1 MKILIIHAKSPSLS
15 TVANHLAKVARSMGH
30 DVRVMSDYV
39 HQDFLFYKPNAI
51 IWIEPVNVPMSS
63 RYAGQYST
71 NKIYAKRLKQVWYAT
86 CEGTPYGEPA
96 KYPA

>member
-1 MKILIIHAKSPSLS
+1 MKILIVHAKSPSLS

-39 HQDFLFYKPNAI
+39 HQDFLFYKPDAI

-63 RYAGQYST
+63 VGTQGSIQRTKST
-71 NKIYAKRLKQVWYAT
+71 QN
-86 CEGTPYGEPA
+86 G
-96 KYPA
+96 